1 MRYWRHVGIAV
12 ALTVLTSGVMPASA
26 GAAAHPTMVTADIL
40 GSLGGLAGGVFS
52 GIGHA
57 VLGAFSWT
65 IGLASKFILTTV
77 AALVHMLIPH
87 SWITKG
93 LQVMRWLVAVPDYA
107 GQITTPGG
115 GHTYGFAGINA
126 LRDVFTWL
134 GVAAAPLTLLY
145 ATARALIG
153 DGDPVGIPVLRMLAT
168 AVVIVSYPYWWSQAA
183 ALADQVTN
191 AILSVPAVAAGLQRL
206 MEYAVGGV
214 ALGGWQLIDL
224 GLMGATGLALLAL
237 IFLKVVVVLL
247 GALLYATGPVMIGL
261 VPTRAGSGL
270 ARAWASAAVM
280 LLGLGIA
287 WASVFAVG
295 AVLIGDSATAGP
307 LIAGNSSFG
316 SLVGGLLL
324 AVAGVASLWICLKVA
339 KEASALLRMQLSGL
353 LLFAGGGRSATT
365 AGAAAGAARTTGAS
379 LRAYGSRLSTAAGAA
394 GSELALAGAGGAGLV
409 AAGRAA
415 RGVGRHGLVGTAAVG
430 ATRGATRFAPAGGR
444 LMERSRAGAIAVR
457 MARAGTAS
465 WTAAA
470 APAATPHPPRPGSP
484 QRGGQHDDRPHPR
497 GGRPRRV
504 RAMGPRGARRAG
516 CAPSGPGDAEQSR
529 QPPRDLAAR

>member
-1 MRYWRHVGIAV
+1 M
-12 ALTVLTSGVMPASA
+12 
-26 GAAAHPTMVTADIL
+26 
-40 GSLGGLAGGVFS
+40 
-52 GIGHA
+52 
-57 VLGAFSWT
+57 
-65 IGLASKFILTTV
+65 
-77 AALVHMLIPH
+77 
-87 SWITKG
+87 
-93 LQVMRWLVAVPDYA
+93 
-107 GQITTPGG
+107 
-115 GHTYGFAGINA
+115 
-126 LRDVFTWL
+126 FTWL
-134 GVAAAPLTLLY
+134 GVAAAPLALVY

-153 DGDPVGIPVLRMLAT
+153 DGDPIGIPVLRMLAT
-168 AVVIVSYPYWWSQAA
+168 GVVIVSYPYWWSQAA

-339 KEASALLRMQLSGL
+339 REASALLRMQLAGL
-353 LLFAGGGRSATT
+353 LAVHRRRHGRPPRRAQST
-365 AGAAAGAARTTGAS
+365 GAARTTGAS
-379 LRAYGSRLSTAAGAA
+379 LRAYGSRLSGAAGARRI
-394 GSELALAGAGGAGLV
+394 GARARRSRRSGPRRGGTGGT
-409 AAGRAA
+409 GR
-415 RGVGRHGLVGTAAVG
+415 RSPRPGRHG
-430 ATRGATRFAPAGGR
+430 RGRR
-444 LMERSRAGAIAVR
+444 Q
-457 MARAGTAS
+457 ARRRHE
-465 WTAAA
+465 W
-470 APAATPHPPRPGSP
+470 
-484 QRGGQHDDRPHPR
+484 
-497 GGRPRRV
+497 RPR
-504 RAMGPRGARRAG
+504 AAG
-516 CAPSGPGDAEQSR
+516 
-529 QPPRDLAAR
+529 